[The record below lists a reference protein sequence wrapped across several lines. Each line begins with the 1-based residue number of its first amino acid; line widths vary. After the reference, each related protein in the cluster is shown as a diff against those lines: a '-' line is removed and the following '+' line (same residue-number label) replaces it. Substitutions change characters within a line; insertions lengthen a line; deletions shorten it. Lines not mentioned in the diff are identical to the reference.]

1 MKLAGMTTNDGFFG
15 SANFVGRIGSP
26 TLMLWIVILPSAWSA
41 VVIAAAGFAS
51 RLNSCSLTSAGVSVV
66 LAGISRAATSTAT
79 VGTATGWSLLAPE
92 AYTNV
97 PTPATRASAT
107 PTMRMSRAR
116 RREPSCT
123 LSSLSSVLCLADSSQ
138 FFSN

>member
-26 TLMLWIVILPSAWSA
+26 TLMLWIVIFPSAWSA

-51 RLNSCSLTSAGVSVV
+51 GVNSCSLTSAGVSVV

-79 VGTATGWSLLAPE
+79 VGTATGWSPFG
-92 AYTNV
+92 
-97 PTPATRASAT
+97 PRADTDQAT
-107 PTMRMSRAR
+107 PRT
-116 RREPSCT
+116 
-123 LSSLSSVLCLADSSQ
+123 
-138 FFSN
+138 